1 MAKIAHLLLWALGL
15 ALLAFTGFRTL
26 DFLSMTLSAD
36 QQFIKYL
43 ALAAFDGG
51 VLLWFMFAKHEAKG
65 WQRAISYI
73 MIFVCLTG
81 VCLCTW
87 ADTFLVS
94 SHNGLVRLPPG
105 LAETALYGVLT
116 IILLNVVLVVVTH
129 LVSPEAL
136 RQWRIESA
144 HDKIEDQTLRMI
156 DQGSTII
163 APDISRQLAQQWQA
177 QTYQNL
183 NLQIPDELP
192 QIEPPKKK
200 QPIIQQ
206 VTGDVIERIRKSKND

>member
-51 VLLWFMFAKHEAKG
+51 VLLWFMFGKHEAKG
-65 WQRAISYI
+65 WQRAIAYI
-73 MIFVCLTG
+73 MIFICLTG
-81 VCLCTW
+81 VCICTW

-105 LAETALYGVLT
+105 IAETALYGVLI
-116 IILLNVVLVVVTH
+116 IILLNVVMCVVTH

-144 HDKIEDQTLRMI
+144 HDKIEDQTLKQI
-156 DQGSTII
+156 DQGSVLI
-163 APDISRQLAQQWQA
+163 APDIARQLAQQWQA

-183 NLQIPDELP
+183 NLQVPDELP
-192 QIEPPKKK
+192 QIEMQKKRLSLLER
-200 QPIIQQ
+200 
-206 VTGDVIERIRKSKND
+206 GIEAAKERMNKSEQD